1 MESGMLARFFI
12 DRPIFAT
19 VVSVVITLCGGIAMV
34 ALPIAQYPQITP
46 PSVSLSI
53 SYPGANAQVVQDTI
67 AAPIEQAVNGV
78 QGMLYMSSTS
88 GSDGSYSLSIT
99 FEVGTNLNTALVMVQ
114 NRVALAL
121 PLLPTEVQAQ
131 GITVRK
137 KSPDQL
143 MIISFYS
150 SDENYIDRDL
160 SNFALINLKDELLRV
175 PGVSDVSI
183 MGERDYAIRIW
194 LDPRKLASR
203 GMTAM
208 DVASA
213 VRSQSIQ
220 AAAGQTGQPPA
231 SVRQTSQLPI
241 DMLGRLSTP
250 EQFGD
255 IIVKVGAPATG
266 TAAASADSAAGG
278 SDTGLAQ
285 LDHCRARSKASRRRA
300 PPPAARR
307 RAAVRQQAR
316 HRAAASRAAAE
327 RPAAAAAPAAAAPT
341 APAGRPGFASRVRRR
356 AARPTAC
363 RSDTVTTGRQRRDQR
378 GAGRRQ
384 RADHE
389 RRCRSTVRRG
399 RPRASFGSATSP
411 TSNSGPPTTASI
423 PPMTSTRP
431 SASTSSSSPAPTR
444 SMSPRRCGGGS
455 RSWSPAFRPG

>member
-1 MESGMLARFFI
+1 MLARFFI

-121 PLLPTEVQAQ
+121 PLLPSQVQAQ

-143 MIISFYS
+143 MIVSFYS
-150 SDENYIDRDL
+150 SDPNYIDRDL

-175 PGVSDVSI
+175 PGVSDVGI

-203 GMTAM
+203 GMTAQ

-213 VRSQSIQ
+213 VRNQSIQ
-220 AAAGQTGQPPA
+220 AAAGQTGQPPT

-241 DMLGRLSTP
+241 DILGRLSTP

-255 IIVKVGAPATG
+255 IVVKVGPPDAG
-266 TAAASADSAAGG
+266 TAAA
-278 SDTGLAQ
+278 
-285 LDHCRARSKASRRRA
+285 K
-300 PPPAARR
+300 
-307 RAAVRQQAR
+307 
-316 HRAAASRAAAE
+316 
-327 RPAAAAAPAAAAPT
+327 
-341 APAGRPGFASRVRRR
+341 
-356 AARPTAC
+356 
-363 RSDTVTTGRQRRDQR
+363 
-378 GAGRRQ
+378 
-384 RADHE
+384 
-389 RRCRSTVRRG
+389 
-399 RPRASFGSATSP
+399 
-411 TSNSGPPTTASI
+411 
-423 PPMTSTRP
+423 
-431 SASTSSSSPAPTR
+431 
-444 SMSPRRCGGGS
+444 
-455 RSWSPAFRPG
+455 

>member
-1 MESGMLARFFI
+1 MLARFFI

-34 ALPIAQYPQITP
+34 SLPVAQYPQITP

-53 SYPGANAQVVQDTI
+53 TYPGANAQVVQDTI

-121 PLLPTEVQAQ
+121 PLLPSQVQAQ

-183 MGERDYAIRIW
+183 MGERDYSIRIW
-194 LDPRKLASR
+194 LDPRKLAAR

-213 VRSQSIQ
+213 VRNQSIE
-220 AAAGQTGQPPA
+220 AAPGQTGQPPA
-231 SVRQTSQLPI
+231 SARQTSQLPLDI
-241 DMLGRLSTP
+241 LARLSTP

-255 IIVKVGAPATG
+255 IVVKVGAPAPG
-266 TAAASADSAAGG
+266 TAAASADSVAGG
-278 SDTGLAQ
+278 SDTSLPSSTSVAPIKGFTP
-285 LDHCRARSKASRRRA
+285 ASNTD
-300 PPPAARR
+300 
-307 RAAVRQQAR
+307 
-316 HRAAASRAAAE
+316 S
-327 RPAAAAAPAAAAPT
+327 
-341 APAGRPGFASRVRRR
+341 S
-356 AARPTAC
+356 
-363 RSDTVTTGRQRRDQR
+363 
-378 GAGRRQ
+378 
-384 RADHE
+384 
-389 RRCRSTVRRG
+389 
-399 RPRASFGSATSP
+399 
-411 TSNSGPPTTASI
+411 
-423 PPMTSTRP
+423 
-431 SASTSSSSPAPTR
+431 SASTSSGVTSS
-444 SMSPRRCGGGS
+444 GGATS
-455 RSWSPAFRPG
+455 T

>member
-1 MESGMLARFFI
+1 MNKDRSSFIPHPSSLTPHPSPLIPHPSSLTPHPSPLIPPESAMLARFFI

-19 VVSVVITLCGGIAMV
+19 VVSVVITLCGGIALL

-121 PLLPTEVQAQ
+121 PLLPSEVQAQ

-137 KSPDQL
+137 KSPDRL
-143 MIISFYS
+143 MIVSFYS
-150 SDENYIDRDL
+150 TDPNYIDRDL

-175 PGVSDVSI
+175 PGVSDVGI

-213 VRSQSIQ
+213 VRGQNIQ
-220 AAAGQTGQPPA
+220 AAAGQTGQPPGPKH
-231 SVRQTSQLPI
+231 QTSQLP
-241 DMLGRLSTP
+241 MNT
-250 EQFGD
+250 
-255 IIVKVGAPATG
+255 
-266 TAAASADSAAGG
+266 
-278 SDTGLAQ
+278 
-285 LDHCRARSKASRRRA
+285 
-300 PPPAARR
+300 
-307 RAAVRQQAR
+307 
-316 HRAAASRAAAE
+316 
-327 RPAAAAAPAAAAPT
+327 
-341 APAGRPGFASRVRRR
+341 
-356 AARPTAC
+356 
-363 RSDTVTTGRQRRDQR
+363 
-378 GAGRRQ
+378 
-384 RADHE
+384 
-389 RRCRSTVRRG
+389 
-399 RPRASFGSATSP
+399 
-411 TSNSGPPTTASI
+411 
-423 PPMTSTRP
+423 
-431 SASTSSSSPAPTR
+431 
-444 SMSPRRCGGGS
+444 
-455 RSWSPAFRPG
+455 

>member
-1 MESGMLARFFI
+1 MLARFFI

-34 ALPIAQYPQITP
+34 ALPVAQYQQITP

-121 PLLPTEVQAQ
+121 PLLPSQVQSQ

-150 SDENYIDRDL
+150 SDPNYIDRDL
-160 SNFALINLKDELLRV
+160 SNFALINLKDEILRV
-175 PGVSDVSI
+175 PGVSDVGI
-183 MGERDYAIRIW
+183 MGERDYSIRIW
-194 LDPRKLASR
+194 LDPRRLASR

-213 VRSQSIQ
+213 VRSQNIQ
-220 AAAGQTGQPPA
+220 AAAGQTGQPPGPI
-231 SVRQTSQLPI
+231 RQSSQLPI
-241 DMLGRLSTP
+241 DTLGRLSTP

-255 IIVKVGAPATG
+255 IIVKTGPPPSAT
-266 TAAASADSAAGG
+266 TSASADAAAGG
-278 SDTGLAQ
+278 GSSDM
-285 LDHCRARSKASRRRA
+285 
-300 PPPAARR
+300 P
-307 RAAVRQQAR
+307 
-316 HRAAASRAAAE
+316 
-327 RPAAAAAPAAAAPT
+327 
-341 APAGRPGFASRVRRR
+341 
-356 AARPTAC
+356 
-363 RSDTVTTGRQRRDQR
+363 
-378 GAGRRQ
+378 
-384 RADHE
+384 
-389 RRCRSTVRRG
+389 
-399 RPRASFGSATSP
+399 SP
-411 TSNSGPPTTASI
+411 TSAAPIQGYVPASSASSSSGAS
-423 PPMTSTRP
+423 SS
-431 SASTSSSSPAPTR
+431 SAST
-444 SMSPRRCGGGS
+444 GK
-455 RSWSPAFRPG
+455 

>member
-1 MESGMLARFFI
+1 MLARFFI

-34 ALPIAQYPQITP
+34 SLPVAQYPQITP

-53 SYPGANAQVVQDTI
+53 TYPGANAQVVQDTI

-121 PLLPTEVQAQ
+121 PLLPTQVQSQ

-143 MIISFYS
+143 MIVSFYS
-150 SDENYIDRDL
+150 SDENFIDRDL
-160 SNFALINLKDELLRV
+160 SNCALSNLKDEILRV

-213 VRSQSIQ
+213 VRNQSIQ
-220 AAAGQTGQPPA
+220 AAPGQTGQPPT

-241 DMLGRLSTP
+241 DILGRFSTP
-250 EQFGD
+250 EQFAD
-255 IIVKVGAPATG
+255 IVVKVGAPPS
-266 TAAASADSAAGG
+266 TAAASADSAASG
-278 SDTGLAQ
+278 SDTSLP
-285 LDHCRARSKASRRRA
+285 SSTT
-300 PPPAARR
+300 
-307 RAAVRQQAR
+307 
-316 HRAAASRAAAE
+316 
-327 RPAAAAAPAAAAPT
+327 T
-341 APAGRPGFASRVRRR
+341 APIKGFTPASN
-356 AARPTAC
+356 
-363 RSDTVTTGRQRRDQR
+363 
-378 GAGRRQ
+378 
-384 RADHE
+384 AD
-389 RRCRSTVRRG
+389 
-399 RPRASFGSATSP
+399 
-411 TSNSGPPTTASI
+411 SNSA
-423 PPMTSTRP
+423 
-431 SASTSSSSPAPTR
+431 SSSSST
-444 SMSPRRCGGGS
+444 S
-455 RSWSPAFRPG
+455 

>member
-1 MESGMLARFFI
+1 MHSHLPFISNLHFGDMLARFFI

-160 SNFALINLKDELLRV
+160 SNFALINLKDEILRV

-183 MGERDYAIRIW
+183 MGERDYSIRIW

-208 DVASA
+208 DVATA
-213 VRSQSIQ
+213 VRNQSIQ
-220 AAAGQTGQPPA
+220 AARRADRATADLRATDEPVADRYSGPA
-231 SVRQTSQLPI
+231 QHARTIRRHRRQGRRPSPRHGRGVRG
-241 DMLGRLSTP
+241 LGRRRQRYL
-250 EQFGD
+250 
-255 IIVKVGAPATG
+255 
-266 TAAASADSAAGG
+266 
-278 SDTGLAQ
+278 LAQ
-285 LDHCRARSKASRRRA
+285 LDQCRADQRFHAGEHRKQQQHVASSSSSSTSSSSTSSSGVYEQRRSEQQRRR
-300 PPPAARR
+300 
-307 RAAVRQQAR
+307 
-316 HRAAASRAAAE
+316 HH
-327 RPAAAAAPAAAAPT
+327 AAAAPT
-341 APAGRPGFASRVRRR
+341 APAGRPGFSFPSQAASGTSNSLSADTAASSGGAAAGRARRR
-356 AARPTAC
+356 AP
-363 RSDTVTTGRQRRDQR
+363 
-378 GAGRRQ
+378 
-384 RADHE
+384 
-389 RRCRSTVRRG
+389 
-399 RPRASFGSATSP
+399 AT
-411 TSNSGPPTTASI
+411 
-423 PPMTSTRP
+423 
-431 SASTSSSSPAPTR
+431 
-444 SMSPRRCGGGS
+444 C
-455 RSWSPAFRPG
+455 